1 MKDIDIEVKM
11 RLIGYYMSDDQ
22 FMRTEAVFPEK
33 AEKLAELLRTTFD
46 TILENN
52 YLDDEMKTVFNGN
65 TVFILKGENGWLY
78 GYYPK
83 YNVARLTNVHY
94 VKPDVTPMPHM
105 YKPNVHYV
113 KPDVTPMPHMYKR
126 WFYPGKRFHLYKP
139 VETSSDIE

>member
-22 FMRTEAVFPEK
+22 FRRTEAVFPEK

-105 YKPNVHYV
+105 YK
-113 KPDVTPMPHMYKR
+113 R